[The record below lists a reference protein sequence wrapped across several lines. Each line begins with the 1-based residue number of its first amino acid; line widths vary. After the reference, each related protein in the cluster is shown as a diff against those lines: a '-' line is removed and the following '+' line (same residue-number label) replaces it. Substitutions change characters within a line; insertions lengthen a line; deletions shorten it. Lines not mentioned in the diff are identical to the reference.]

1 MIKSNGSIEISRPI
15 HEVYDY
21 TLNNVAEWS
30 LTVVSETPIDV
41 KPDNG
46 VGTTYRCVT
55 EDRGQRMTF
64 EGIVTKSEPPT
75 LSVSELTGT
84 SFDIE
89 VAYGFEDLGDSTRV
103 TQVSIV
109 RPKSFFLKFFLKFFA
124 GMATKGGCDATQ
136 KELVSLKQHMEGQD
150 EDSHE

>member
-1 MIKSNGSIEISRPI
+1 MIKSSGSIEISRPI

-21 TLNNVAEWS
+21 TVNNVAEWS
-30 LTVVSETPIDV
+30 LTVVEDIPIDP
-41 KPDNG
+41 KPNNG

-64 EGIVTKSEPPT
+64 DGVVTKAEPPN
-75 LSVSELTGT
+75 LSVSELTGD

-89 VAYGFEDLGDSTRV
+89 VAYAFEDLGDSTRV

-109 RPKSFFLKFFLKFFA
+109 RPKSFITRIMFKLMA
-124 GMATKGGCDATQ
+124 GMASKAGCEATQ
-136 KELVSLKQHMEGQD
+136 KELVSLKRHMEKG
-150 EDSHE
+150 ESPGA